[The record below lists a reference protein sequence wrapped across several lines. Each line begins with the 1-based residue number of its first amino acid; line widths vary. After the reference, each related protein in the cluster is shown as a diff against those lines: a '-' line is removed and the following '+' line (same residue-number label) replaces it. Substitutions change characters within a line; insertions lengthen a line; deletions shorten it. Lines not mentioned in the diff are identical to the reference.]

1 MWERALTSAPCRIN
15 NPIIATFRAAT
26 GLPPSVQITS
36 GLRISQQAA
45 CINDVQPQL
54 SRASISAPQPV
65 SVLRASSRGPYS
77 VAVRSSV
84 SPKSFWADTSA
95 PQFSGGAMIVG
106 LSVRGPIPVS
116 EPDASQT
123 IGSRFSGVVHVM
135 TPVRTTTGINKAED
149 AGGWMPKSGSPMRC
163 SGSCRR
169 WWSDISN
176 FVAGSANGLR
186 TNACR

>member
-1 MWERALTSAPCRIN
+1 MWERALASAPCRIN

-26 GLPPSVQITS
+26 RLPPSVQITS

-45 CINDVQPQL
+45 CINDVQSQL
-54 SRASISAPQPV
+54 SLASISAPQPV

-95 PQFSGGAMIVG
+95 PQFSGGAMTVG

-123 IGSRFSGVVHVM
+123 IGSRFNGVVHVM
-135 TPVRTTTGINKAED
+135 TLLRTKSGINKTD
-149 AGGWMPKSGSPMRC
+149 AGSMAHGQIRSTDALQRVFPTTVASYLTFHGSVRQEAT
-163 SGSCRR
+163 GNRQ
-169 WWSDISN
+169 D
-176 FVAGSANGLR
+176 
-186 TNACR
+186 